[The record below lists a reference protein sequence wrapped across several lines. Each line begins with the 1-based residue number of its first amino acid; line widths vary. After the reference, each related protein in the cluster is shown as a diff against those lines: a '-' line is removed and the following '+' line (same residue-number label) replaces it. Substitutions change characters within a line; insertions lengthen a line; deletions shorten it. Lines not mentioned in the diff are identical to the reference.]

1 MNTLEIAKQAAKI
14 LDDKKAHKISL
25 LKIRDLT
32 VMADYLVIAHGTS
45 STHVKSLA
53 DDLEF
58 LLKEQ
63 GIAPLRKEGFNT
75 KNWFIIDYGN
85 VIAHVFSE
93 QAREFY
99 DLEHLWAD
107 GENIPLD
114 FDE

>member
-1 MNTLEIAKQAAKI
+1 MNTLEIATLAAKI
-14 LDDKKAHKISL
+14 LDDKKAHKIKL
-25 LKIRDLT
+25 VKIRDLT

-53 DDLEF
+53 DDVEF

-63 GIAPLRKEGFNT
+63 QIAPLRKEGFNT
-75 KNWFIIDYGN
+75 KNWFVIDYGN
-85 VIAHVFSE
+85 VIVHVFSE
-93 QAREFY
+93 EAREFY

-114 FDE
+114 FED